1 MSQVNEL
8 RSAIN
13 TQDAL
18 VQALRAAAVEAQ
30 TEADGIS
37 DQDSTQAAIAWA
49 KVSGLEQAAAA
60 ASKTVIDLVNELRDI
75 QDPEGLRAEAL

>member
-18 VQALRAAAVEAQ
+18 AQALRAAAVEAQ
-30 TEADGIS
+30 TEADEIS
-37 DQDSTQAAIAWA
+37 DQDSIQAAIAWA
-49 KVSGLEQAAAA
+49 KVFGLEQAAAA